1 MTLTKIRQTF
11 NRPKIDDE
19 QIEEVVRQQMS
30 ASGVNIAQGAHIAL
44 AVGSRGIA
52 NLKRIVKAVAD
63 WVKAQGGEPFIVPA
77 MGSHGGATAE
87 GQRAVLEGY
96 GITAA
101 AIGAPILSSMTVVE
115 LPRGDLAHPVYMD
128 KCAYESDGVILINR
142 VKVHT
147 DYHGAIES
155 GLMKMAVIG
164 LGKHRQALAI
174 HGYGLR
180 GLKELLVP
188 TARQVLQ
195 SGKILLGVAIA
206 ENAYDETA
214 QIRAL
219 LPAEIEREEM
229 QMLDWVK
236 ANMPKLPV
244 RQIDVLI
251 VDEFGKDIS
260 GVGIDPNIIGR
271 IKIPGEPEPEYPNIT
286 SIMLLDLTDGSHGNA
301 IGMGLA
307 DIITR
312 RVFDKIDFR
321 ATYENVVTSS
331 FLDRGFIPIIV
342 DDEQTGLA
350 YALRS
355 RGLADLNRPR
365 IIRIK
370 NSLHLEEL
378 WVSQAI
384 LEEVRGRDDI
394 EITDETQE
402 LNNNEFLLDKKVAH
416 FIDV

>member
-1 MTLTKIRQTF
+1 MTLTKIRQQF

-19 QIEEVVRQQMS
+19 KIEETVRQQMT
-30 ASGVNIAQGAHIAL
+30 ASGVVIAHGANIAI

-52 NLKRIVKAVAD
+52 NLRRIVKAAAE
-63 WVKAQGGEPFIVPA
+63 WVKERGGQPFIIPA
-77 MGSHGGATAE
+77 MGSHGSATAE

-101 AIGAPILSSMTVVE
+101 AIGAPILSSMNAVE
-115 LPRGDLAHPVYMD
+115 LPQGKLEHRVYMD
-128 KCAYESDGVILINR
+128 KYAYDSDGVILINR

-180 GLKELLVP
+180 GLKDLLVP

-195 SGKILLGVAIA
+195 SGKILLGLALA

-219 LPAEIEREEM
+219 LPQDIEREEM

-271 IKIPGEPEPEYPNIT
+271 IKIPGEPELNDPDIT

-342 DDEQTGLA
+342 DDERTGLA

-365 IIRIK
+365 IINIK
-370 NSLHLEEL
+370 NSLHIDEL

-384 LEEVRGRDDI
+384 VDEVREREGI
-394 EITDETQE
+394 EVTNEIME
-402 LNNNEFLLDKKVAH
+402 LFG
-416 FIDV
+416 

>member
-1 MTLTKIRQTF
+1 MTLTKIRQKF
-11 NRPKIDDE
+11 NRPKINEE
-19 QIEEVVRQQMS
+19 QIEEVVRQQMT
-30 ASGVNIAQGAHIAL
+30 ASGVVIAQGANIAL
-44 AVGSRGIA
+44 AVGSRGIV
-52 NLKRIVKAVAD
+52 NLKRIVKAAAE
-63 WVKAQGGEPFIVPA
+63 WVNAQGGEPFIVPA

-96 GITAA
+96 GVTEAY
-101 AIGAPILSSMTVVE
+101 IGAPMRSSMEAVE
-115 LPRGDLAHPVYMD
+115 LPRGELQHPVYMD
-128 KCAYESDGVILINR
+128 KYACESDGIILINR

-219 LPAEIEREEM
+219 RPAEIEREEM

-236 ANMPKLPV
+236 TNMPKLPV
-244 RQIDVLI
+244 RQIDALI

-271 IKIPGEPEPEYPNIT
+271 IKIPGEPEPEYPDIT
-286 SIMLLDLTDGSHGNA
+286 SIILLDLTDASHGNA

-342 DDEQTGLA
+342 DDERTGLA

-355 RGLADLNRPR
+355 RGRADLNRPR
-365 IIRIK
+365 IIRMK

-384 LEEVRGRDDI
+384 LEELRGRDNI

-402 LNNNEFLLDKKVAH
+402 LNNNE
-416 FIDV
+416 

>member
-1 MTLTKIRQTF
+1 MLAKCLTTISKRMILTKIRQKF
-11 NRPKIDDE
+11 NRPRIDDE
-19 QIEEVVRQQMS
+19 QIEETVRQQMT
-30 ASGVNIAQGAHIAL
+30 ASGVVIENGAKIAI

-52 NLKRIVKAVAD
+52 NLQRIVKAAAE
-63 WVKAQGGEPFIVPA
+63 WVKERGGQPCIIPA

-96 GITAA
+96 DITAA
-101 AIGAPILSSMTVVE
+101 AIGAPILSSMDVVE
-115 LPRGDLAHPVYMD
+115 LPRGDLEHRVYMD
-128 KCAYESDGVILINR
+128 KYAYDSDGVILINR

-164 LGKHRQALAI
+164 LGKHRQALSI

-219 LPAEIEREEM
+219 LSADIEREEM
-229 QMLDWVK
+229 TMLDWVK

-244 RQIDVLI
+244 CRIDVLI
-251 VDEFGKDIS
+251 VDEFGKNIS

-271 IKIPGEPEPEYPNIT
+271 IKIPGEPEPDYPDIT

-342 DDEQTGLA
+342 DDERTGLA

-355 RGLADLNRPR
+355 RGRADLKRPR
-365 IIRIK
+365 IIKMK

-378 WVSQAI
+378 WGSQAI
-384 LEEVRGRDDI
+384 VDEVREREGI
-394 EITDETQE
+394 EVTNEVME
-402 LNNNEFLLDKKVAH
+402 LFG
-416 FIDV
+416 

>member
-1 MTLTKIRQTF
+1 MVLTKIRQTF
-11 NRPKIDDE
+11 NRPKIDDK

-30 ASGVNIAQGAHIAL
+30 ASGVNIANGAHIAL

-52 NLKRIVKAVAD
+52 NLKRIVKAAAE
-63 WVKAQGGEPFIVPA
+63 WVKEQGGEPFIVPA

-101 AIGAPILSSMTVVE
+101 TIGAPILSSMEVVE
-115 LPRGDLAHPVYMD
+115 LPQGELEHPVYMD
-128 KCAYESDGVILINR
+128 KYAYESDGVILINR

-164 LGKHRQALAI
+164 LGKHKQALVI

-195 SGKILLGVAIA
+195 SNKILLGVAIA

-219 LPAEIEREEM
+219 LPANIEREEM

-271 IKIPGEPEPEYPNIT
+271 IKIPGEPEPEYPDIT

-301 IGMGLA
+301 IGIGLA

-312 RVFDKIDFR
+312 RVFDKIDLR

-342 DDEQTGLA
+342 DDERTGLA

-355 RGLADLNRPR
+355 RGRADLSRPR
-365 IIRIK
+365 ILRMK

-384 LEEVRGRDDI
+384 LEEVRGRDNI
-394 EITDETQE
+394 EITGETQE
-402 LNNNEFLLDKKVAH
+402 FNTGE
-416 FIDV
+416 